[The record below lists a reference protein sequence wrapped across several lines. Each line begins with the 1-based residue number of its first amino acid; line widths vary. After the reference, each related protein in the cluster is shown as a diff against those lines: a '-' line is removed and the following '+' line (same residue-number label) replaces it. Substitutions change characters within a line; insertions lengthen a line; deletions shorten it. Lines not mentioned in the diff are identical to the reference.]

1 MQFVEPEKDFAV
13 TKIDGLIDKA
23 RTALANGKS
32 KKCNKL
38 IKKAWKAIENHCE

>member
-1 MQFVEPEKDFAV
+1 MQFVEPKKDFAV

-32 KKCNKL
+32 KKRNKL